1 MHALDLAEL
10 YQRVRRSTVA
20 LAAPLSVEDQ
30 MVQSMPNASPTKW
43 HLAHT
48 TWFFETFL
56 LVPHRP
62 GYRRVFPEAD
72 RLFNSYYESV
82 GRPRDRAQRGTLS
95 RPGAE
100 QIAHFRRVVDEEIV
114 RLLADLG
121 GGSSAAAERIVQLV
135 ILGINHEEQHQELI
149 LTDVKHAFGQSPLHP
164 AYETKAAAAVP
175 SAAAG
180 PLGWTSFEGGVAL
193 IGHAAE
199 RGFSFDNEQP
209 RHRVLVEG
217 FALANRLVTC
227 GEYLAFMRDGGYQR
241 PELWLSDGWQ
251 AARLGD
257 WQAPLYWHCPGA
269 PADSPA
275 APETQETNHG
285 YWHLT
290 LRGKQPVRMDEP
302 VVHVSYYEAD
312 AFARWAGARLPR
324 ESEWE
329 RAAAGPGGGAQEA
342 SSLPELPGSANLLE
356 SGHLHPAPAPS
367 TPGLTQ
373 LLGDV
378 WEWTQ
383 SPYVEYPGYR
393 RPAGALG
400 EYNGKFMCNQ
410 LILRGGSCVTPR
422 RHLRATYR
430 NFFPPDARWQFSGIR
445 LAKDA

>member
-56 LVPHRP
+56 LVPHRR
-62 GYRRVFPEAD
+62 GYRRVFAEAD

-100 QIAHFRRVVDEEIV
+100 EIVDFRRSVDDHILQ
-114 RLLADLG
+114 LLGDLG
-121 GGSSAAAERIVQLV
+121 DGSSAAAARIRELI

-149 LTDVKHAFGQSPLHP
+149 LTDIKHAFGHSPLRP
-164 AYETKAAAAVP
+164 AYQPRAIQGAGAGAAGV
-175 SAAAG
+175 SAAGPA
-180 PLGWTSFEGGVAL
+180 PLGWTSFEGGITF
-193 IGHAAE
+193 IGHSAE
-199 RGFSFDNEQP
+199 RGFSFDNERP
-209 RHRVLVEG
+209 RHRVLVDG

-227 GEYLAFMRDGGYQR
+227 GEYLDFMRDGGYQR

-257 WQAPLYWHCPGA
+257 WQAPLYWHRPEGEG
-269 PADSPA
+269 DS
-275 APETQETNHG
+275 G

-290 LRGKQPVRMDEP
+290 LRGEQAVRTDEP

-324 ESEWE
+324 ETEWE
-329 RAAAGPGGGAQEA
+329 RAAAGPGESAQESA
-342 SSLPELPGSANLLE
+342 ALPDLPGSANLLE
-356 SGHLHPAPAPS
+356 SGHLHPAPAPYAPGM
-367 TPGLTQ
+367 TPVTQ
-373 LLGDV
+373 MIGDV

-393 RPAGALG
+393 RPPGALG

-422 RHLRATYR
+422 RHLRASYR